1 MFIISVFVTI
11 IKGNSSLV
19 CVSLHIYYLFSDL
32 SRIKC
37 VCRWTDLNAEY
48 I

>member
-19 CVSLHIYYLFSDL
+19 YVSLHIYYLFSDL